1 MAASILRY
9 ELIGKARTCPDIFML
24 VFGPCAQCCPC
35 EASEQKLGKR
45 PKSTPKEIK
54 L

>member
-9 ELIGKARTCPDIFML
+9 EFIGKARTCSDIFMS
-24 VFGPCAQCCPC
+24 VFGLCAQCCPC
-35 EASEQKLGKR
+35 EASEQKLGQK

>member
-9 ELIGKARTCPDIFML
+9 ALIGKARTCPDIFML
-24 VFGPCAQCCPC
+24 VFGPCAQ
-35 EASEQKLGKR
+35 KLGQK
-45 PKSTPKEIK
+45 PKSTPKDIK

>member
-24 VFGPCAQCCPC
+24 VFGLCEQCCSC
-35 EASEQKLGKR
+35 EASEKKIGQK
-45 PKSTPKEIK
+45 PKSTPKKIK

>member
-9 ELIGKARTCPDIFML
+9 ELIGKARTCPEIFML
-24 VFGPCAQCCPC
+24 VFDLCAQCCPC
-35 EASEQKLGKR
+35 EASEQKLGQKPR
-45 PKSTPKEIK
+45 STPKEIK